1 MFGEATVAISV
12 HDIACPGCGE
22 PAALSVRECLS
33 CGRPVIISTFNSI
46 KDWSAPQVS
55 KYMNAYKGVLAQDA
69 NGDIQMALAICLL
82 KLSVYDLASKHVKD
96 AIRDNMDNPEA
107 YLYAAVA
114 CLAGKRP
121 FLVPIADARSALQYL
136 DAARLLE
143 ERGIFDY
150 LSGFIREDFF
160 ERKFL
165 RVSPTSHEEYERAA
179 AHDVTQADVAFIHE
193 LIRVPL
199 G

>member
-1 MFGEATVAISV
+1 MSTV

-22 PAALSVRECLS
+22 PASLSAKECRY

-46 KDWSAPQVS
+46 RDWSAPQVS
-55 KYMNAYKGVLAQDA
+55 KYMNAYRAVLSAD
-69 NGDIQMALAICLL
+69 NTPDVELALAICLL
-82 KLSVYDLASKHVKD
+82 KLGVYDLAGTHVEH
-96 AIRDNMDNPEA
+96 AISSNVDNAEA

-121 FLVPIADARSALQYL
+121 FLVPIADIRTALQFL
-136 DAARLLE
+136 DAARMLE
-143 ERGIFDY
+143 NRGVFDY
-150 LSGFIREDFF
+150 LSGFIRYDFF

-165 RVSPTSHEEYERAA
+165 RISPNSDEEYQRAT
-179 AHDVTQADVAFIHE
+179 HNGVTQADIAFVHE